1 MFQATLYFKQ
11 RTECIIS
18 ELLDDTDE
26 SVVIEVEEVQNDLV
40 TFVLRAGEHADEFY
54 DRLAATDHVRE
65 VVRLDDENLLVT
77 KPSCGAYSAI
87 YQNHGMLR
95 RQNTVAGSQ
104 RVYHVLFFRR
114 EDLKRIV
121 SDMREIGTVSL
132 GRLEELGNRREELTE
147 RQRTVIVRALEAGYY
162 EWPREVKSEEL
173 AAELGISR
181 ATLHEHLRK
190 AERTLLSDALGVDDD
205 PTESFA
211 GATTSSTAPSSTSS
225 SFSSSSTSS

>member
-1 MFQATLYFKQ
+1 MFEATLYFKQ
-11 RTECIIS
+11 RTDCIIS
-18 ELLDDTDE
+18 ELLDGTDE
-26 SVVIEVEEVQNDLV
+26 SVVIEIEEVQNDQV
-40 TFVLRAGEHADEFY
+40 TFVLHADDHADDFY

-65 VVRLDDENLLVT
+65 VARLDDDSLLVT

-104 RVYHVLFFRR
+104 RIYHVLFFRR

-132 GRLEELGNRREELTE
+132 GRLEEVGETQAELTE
-147 RQRTVIVRALEAGYY
+147 RQRTVVVHALQSGYY
-162 EWPREVKSEEL
+162 EWPREVKSEDL
-173 AAELGISR
+173 AAELDISR

-190 AERTLLSDALGVDDD
+190 AERALLSDALGVGDD
-205 PTESFA
+205 PAEAFA
-211 GATTSSTAPSSTSS
+211 DTT
-225 SFSSSSTSS
+225 

>member
-11 RTECIIS
+11 RRDCILN
-18 ELLDDTDE
+18 ELLDGTDE
-26 SVVIEVEEVQNDLV
+26 SVVIEIEEVQNDAV
-40 TFVLRAGEHADEFY
+40 TFVLRAGDHADDFY
-54 DRLAATDHVRE
+54 ERLAAADHVTE
-65 VVRLDDENLLVT
+65 VVRLNDDNLLVS

-87 YQNHGMLR
+87 YKNHGMLR

-132 GRLEELGNRREELTE
+132 GRLEEVGDRQAELTE
-147 RQRTVIVRALEAGYY
+147 RQRTVVLHALRAGYY

-173 AAELGISR
+173 AADLGISR

-190 AERTLLSDALGVDDD
+190 AEQRLLSEALDLADD
-205 PTESFA
+205 PAEAFA
-211 GATTSSTAPSSTSS
+211 DARS
-225 SFSSSSTSS
+225 

>member
-11 RTECIIS
+11 RTDCILN
-18 ELLDDTDE
+18 ELLDGTDD

-40 TFVLRAGEHADEFY
+40 TFVLRAGDYADDFY
-54 DRLAATDHVRE
+54 DRLAAADHVRE
-65 VVRLDDENLLVT
+65 VARLDDDNLLVT

-87 YQNHGMLR
+87 YKNHGTLR

-104 RVYHVLFFRR
+104 RIYHVLFFRR

-132 GRLEELGNRREELTE
+132 GRLEEVGDRQGELTE
-147 RQRTVIVRALEAGYY
+147 RQRTVVMHALRAGYY

-173 AAELGISR
+173 ASQLGISR

-190 AERTLLSDALGVDDD
+190 AERQLLSDALGIREG
-205 PTESFA
+205 PAAAFA
-211 GATTSSTAPSSTSS
+211 DATTS
-225 SFSSSSTSS
+225 

>member
-11 RTECIIS
+11 RTDCILN
-18 ELLDDTDE
+18 ELLDGTDD

-40 TFVLRAGEHADEFY
+40 TFVMRAGDHADDFY
-54 DRLAATDHVRE
+54 DRLAAADHVRE
-65 VVRLDDENLLVT
+65 VARLDDDNLLVT

-87 YQNHGMLR
+87 YKNHGTLR

-104 RVYHVLFFRR
+104 RIYHVLFFRR

-132 GRLEELGNRREELTE
+132 GRLEEVGDQQGELTE
-147 RQRTVIVRALEAGYY
+147 RQRTVVMHALRAGYY

-190 AERTLLSDALGVDDD
+190 AEQTLLSDALGVHED
-205 PTESFA
+205 PTTAFA
-211 GATTSSTAPSSTSS
+211 DATIS
-225 SFSSSSTSS
+225 

>member
-1 MFQATLYFKQ
+1 MFEATLYFKQ
-11 RTECIIS
+11 RTDCIIS
-18 ELLDDTDE
+18 ELLDGTDE
-26 SVVIEVEEVQNDLV
+26 SVVIEIEEVQNDQV
-40 TFVLRAGEHADEFY
+40 TFVLHADDHADDFY

-65 VVRLDDENLLVT
+65 VARLDDDSLLVT

-104 RVYHVLFFRR
+104 RIYHVLFFRR

-132 GRLEELGNRREELTE
+132 GRLEEVGDQQGELTE
-147 RQRTVIVRALEAGYY
+147 RQRTVVMHALRAGYY

-173 AAELGISR
+173 ASQLGISR

-190 AERTLLSDALGVDDD
+190 AERRLLSEALGDADDR
-205 PTESFA
+205 TA
-211 GATTSSTAPSSTSS
+211 ATSSDPDATAS
-225 SFSSSSTSS
+225 